1 MDGTQATFRPAG
13 PLGHAP
19 LAPYA
24 GRFDA
29 RLAAHLLR
37 RAGFGGSPQD
47 VERVGKGRMRDA
59 VAALIRFP
67 ATPDLPAQ
75 PPNLPDFTD
84 LDAQIRERAMSRSG
98 APAELPSPA
107 SPVPTTGAS
116 AQAMMGA
123 GGQTMMGAADTQ
135 AMKPAGDPQMVELQ
149 RQRRILERRAI
160 DATQLWWLDRMIA
173 TPAPLQEKMTLFWHG
188 HFTTAAIQ
196 KGVTPAEILAQN
208 ALFRSFAL
216 GNARELTQRVAVDP
230 AMLKYLDN
238 LHNEAAHPNENFARE
253 LMELYTL
260 GIGNYTESDVREAA
274 RAWTGVRL
282 RRLTD
287 EVFVNP
293 RLHDDGSK
301 TFLGR
306 TGNFTGTDVVNI
318 IFGQPAAARFFA
330 TKLLAFFVYDDPE
343 PELVTAVAGLLHAH
357 DFELAPVL
365 ATLFSSNVFYSER
378 AYRALVK
385 SPVDFVVGSYRL
397 FGVAQ
402 AAPATLAALQRMT
415 QVLFYP
421 PNVKGWAGGSAWINS
436 STVLARENFASAL
449 MTANVVSGASS
460 WLLASGPT
468 DPSAASKSLVAT
480 IVQGDAS
487 PASLAKLEAY
497 LRGADSAA
505 NGALSGENF
514 EQRMRGGAYLTMAMP
529 AYQLA

>member
-1 MDGTQATFRPAG
+1 
-13 PLGHAP
+13 
-19 LAPYA
+19 
-24 GRFDA
+24 
-29 RLAAHLLR
+29 
-37 RAGFGGSPQD
+37 
-47 VERVGKGRMRDA
+47 MRDA
-59 VAALIRFP
+59 VAGLIDFP
-67 ATPDLPAQ
+67 PTPDLTAQ
-75 PPNLPDFTD
+75 PADLPDLSG
-84 LDAQIRERAMSRSG
+84 LDTQIRERATNG
-98 APAELPSPA
+98 PVAPAAVGSP
-107 SPVPTTGAS
+107 GAVM
-116 AQAMMGA
+116 APATA
-123 GGQTMMGAADTQ
+123 GVGAAQ
-135 AMKPAGDPQMVELQ
+135 VMKAAGDPQIVELLK
-149 RQRRILERRAI
+149 RRRMLERRAI
-160 DATQLWWLDRMIA
+160 LATQMWWLDRMIA

-196 KGVTPAEILAQN
+196 KGVTPGEIVAQN

-260 GIGNYTESDVREAA
+260 GLGNYSEQDVREAA
-274 RAWTGVRL
+274 RAWTGVRV
-282 RRLTD
+282 RRVTD

-306 TGNFTGTDVVNI
+306 TGNFAGADIVSI
-318 IFGQPAAARFFA
+318 IFEQPAAARFLA
-330 TKLLAFFVYDDPE
+330 AKLLSFFVYDDPE
-343 PELVTAVAGLLHAH
+343 PELVTAVAALLRTHG
-357 DFELAPVL
+357 FELRPVL
-365 ATLFSSNVFYSER
+365 ASLFSSNVFYSDR

-385 SPVDFVVGSYRL
+385 SPVEFVVGSYRL
-397 FGVAQ
+397 FGVTQ

-421 PNVKGWAGGSAWINS
+421 PNVKGWPGGSAWINS

-449 MTANVVSGASS
+449 MTASVVLGASN

-468 DPSAASKSLVAT
+468 DPSAASKMLVAS

-487 PASLAKLEAY
+487 PASRAKLEAY